1 MQRIRPVKILKGG
14 RSIAHR
20 YRDGI
25 VEVFREA
32 FAGPPYFEGPEEAG
46 RFSDRLV
53 AHAEYRGFR
62 VCLALDPG
70 QLRVLGFAYGYTVP
84 PDSWWW
90 DTLAAY
96 LSPNLVRGWL
106 EDAFETVQL
115 AVLPAEQGRG
125 IGSALHDGLLEGVA
139 HRRAVLSQPWRGIRR
154 PAGST
159 TGEAG
164 FSWLPMFAFRA
175 RIDPTCL
182 WVKTLSIRWARVPG
196 GFNRPG
202 PPGRSGCR

>member
-1 MQRIRPVKILKGG
+1 MQRTRPVKILRGG

-62 VCLALDPG
+62 ICLALDPG
-70 QLRVLGFAYGYTVP
+70 QRRVVGFAYGCTVP

-90 DTLAAY
+90 ESLAAY

-106 EDAFETVQL
+106 EDAFEIVQL

-139 HRRAVLSQPWRGIRR
+139 HRRAVLSTLAGDTPARRLYDRRGWVLLAANVRFPGADR
-154 PAGST
+154 PHVLMGKDLGHPVGQGARPVQPAG
-159 TGEAG
+159 
-164 FSWLPMFAFRA
+164 
-175 RIDPTCL
+175 PTRE
-182 WVKTLSIRWARVPG
+182 KRV
-196 GFNRPG
+196 
-202 PPGRSGCR
+202 